1 MNRTGLM
8 DPREE
13 QEFAQAFERAPAGQ
27 LPIPAAGGGTQLE
40 QNPVGA
46 KHVEVK
52 RNDGEVIAKI
62 KTHAAMAG
70 TDWFYRFP
78 VKKKGGG
85 QDFISG
91 PSVKLAN
98 AVARLYGNCQIDV
111 RVVDNGA
118 TWLIYAKFIDIETGF
133 ALVRPFQQDKGASR
147 MGGTGPEAEARRLDI
162 ALQIGVS
169 KATRNVI
176 CNALATFC
184 DFAFEEAEKNL
195 VGKIGKN
202 LQDYRERAVKW
213 FEGRKIDL
221 ARVEAVVGRTVKDWL
236 APDLA
241 RIVAEVK
248 AVEDGMSTA
257 DETWPPPPPAA
268 PNRGDFTKPADST
281 PPAGGEGGAAAGTKA
296 AAPEVRT
303 GTENGQ
309 AGPTPA
315 AGGDSKSEAAGQPDS
330 EQQQAKSWK
339 LADSIVGQ
347 EPRRKAILELL
358 DLASTPAEVDAIE
371 AEHKEFLSKLGRN
384 KAETMQAFKDRKTVL
399 EKEGA

>member
-1 MNRTGLM
+1 MNRTSLM

-13 QEFAQAFERAPAGQ
+13 QELAQAFERAPAGQ
-27 LPIPAAGGGTQLE
+27 LPIPAAGAGMQLE

-52 RNDGEVIAKI
+52 RNDGDVIAKI

-91 PSVKLAN
+91 PGVKLAN
-98 AVARLYGNCQIDV
+98 AVARIYGNCQIDV
-111 RVVDNGA
+111 RVVDNGS

-184 DFAFEEAEKNL
+184 DFAFDEAEKNL

-202 LQDYRERAVKW
+202 IQDYRERAIKW
-213 FEGRKIDL
+213 FEGRKIEL
-221 ARVEAVVGRTVKDWL
+221 SRVEAIVGRVAKDWL

-248 AVEDGMSTA
+248 AVEDGMA
-257 DETWPPPPPAA
+257 MPEDTWPPPAPPA
-268 PNRGDFTKPADST
+268 PGRDDFKKPAADAATPANTT
-281 PPAGGEGGAAAGTKA
+281 PPAGGEGGAAAGA
-296 AAPEVRT
+296 
-303 GTENGQ
+303 
-309 AGPTPA
+309 
-315 AGGDSKSEAAGQPDS
+315 KSEPADNQT
-330 EQQQAKSWK
+330 QAKSWK

-347 EPRRKAILELL
+347 DPRRKAILELL

-371 AEHKEFLSKLGRN
+371 AEHKEFLDKLGRN

-399 EKEGA
+399 EKEDE

>member
-1 MNRTGLM
+1 MNRTSLM

-13 QEFAQAFERAPAGQ
+13 QEMAQAFERAPAGQ
-27 LPIPAAGGGTQLE
+27 LPIPAAGAGMQLE

-52 RNDGEVIAKI
+52 RNDGDVIAKI

-98 AVARLYGNCQIDV
+98 AVARIYGNCQIDV
-111 RVVDNGA
+111 RVVDNGS

-184 DFAFEEAEKNL
+184 DFAFDEAEKNL

-202 LQDYRERAVKW
+202 IQDYRDRAIKW
-213 FEGRKIDL
+213 FEGRKIELCLLYTSD
-221 ARVEAVVGRTVKDWL
+221 A
-236 APDLA
+236 
-241 RIVAEVK
+241 
-248 AVEDGMSTA
+248 A
-257 DETWPPPPPAA
+257 DE
-268 PNRGDFTKPADST
+268 
-281 PPAGGEGGAAAGTKA
+281 
-296 AAPEVRT
+296 
-303 GTENGQ
+303 
-309 AGPTPA
+309 
-315 AGGDSKSEAAGQPDS
+315 
-330 EQQQAKSWK
+330 
-339 LADSIVGQ
+339 
-347 EPRRKAILELL
+347 
-358 DLASTPAEVDAIE
+358 
-371 AEHKEFLSKLGRN
+371 
-384 KAETMQAFKDRKTVL
+384 
-399 EKEGA
+399 